1 MKRKYYKEQTIIIL
15 EEQDGLA
22 LQIKIPV
29 SHSVQGGSGGGKGG
43 GQALVRLTEG
53 FGDRLQT
60 CGDRCSTG
68 DYLPGHGEGVH
79 SAGGGWGAGGG
90 GNKTSVGACQLSP
103 DLQLTL
109 SDAAVPSPSRSTSL
123 RTPASHPHPKTRP
136 ILKIR

>member
-29 SHSVQGGSGGGKGG
+29 SHRVQGALAGVRGVGGS
-43 GQALVRLTEG
+43 LVRLTEG
-53 FGDRLQT
+53 FGNRLQT

-79 SAGGGWGAGGG
+79 SAGGGWGAGGW
-90 GNKTSVGACQLSP
+90 
-103 DLQLTL
+103 
-109 SDAAVPSPSRSTSL
+109 
-123 RTPASHPHPKTRP
+123 
-136 ILKIR
+136 